1 MKKIVLVSV
10 LFAQILFAQPGD
22 LSVNLEKIPQSDINW
37 EMTLS
42 LNAPAGTQSGFL
54 IEIPSTIKMVPL
66 SVRINQADLWLQNSE
81 QASVSDSVVN
91 WVFMPDGV
99 SFLFK
104 EGQLAIGDQVVIKA
118 MITKFIKRES
128 SESVLKIRSAQNIE
142 SDSQISNE
150 VITSTDISSMLS
162 R

>member
-1 MKKIVLVSV
+1 MKKIVWVFV

-22 LSVNLEKIPQSDINW
+22 LAVNLQPISPSDINW
-37 EMTLS
+37 EMTLIM
-42 LNAPAGTQSGFL
+42 NAPAGTQSGFL
-54 IEIPSTIKMVPL
+54 IEIPPTIKMVPL
-66 SVRINQADLWLQNSE
+66 SVRINQADLWLQNAAQVS
-81 QASVSDSVVN
+81 ASDSVVS

-104 EGQLAIGDQVVIKA
+104 EGQLTIGDQVVIKA
-118 MITKFIKRES
+118 MISKFRKGEG
-128 SESVLKIRSAQNIE
+128 SESVLKIRSLQNIE

-162 R
+162 Q

>member
-22 LSVNLEKIPQSDINW
+22 LSVNLIKISPSDINW
-37 EMTLS
+37 EMTLT

-66 SVRINQADLWLQNSE
+66 SVRINQTDLWLQNSD
-81 QASVSDSVVN
+81 QVATSDSVVN

-99 SFLFK
+99 SFLFR
-104 EGQLAIGDQVVIKA
+104 EGQLTPGDPMVIKA
-118 MITKFIKRES
+118 MITKLKKRES
-128 SESVLKIRSAQNIE
+128 SESVIKIRSLQNIE
-142 SDSQISNE
+142 SAGQISNE
-150 VITSTDISSMLS
+150 VITSADISSIFP